1 MSSFI
6 LLKDKFFLTGQREN
20 KMNKVLLF
28 RALLATKF
36 KYISGINDNFF
47 STFLFMVNVGF
58 TFGSHFGLFFLGSL
72 GSEQRLI
79 GVRKEQRP
87 LRDYS

>member
-1 MSSFI
+1 
-6 LLKDKFFLTGQREN
+6 
-20 KMNKVLLF
+20 MNKVLLF

-87 LRDYS
+87 LRDYFINYKGSLGLSRKHTFGEL